1 MRLVQ
6 RLTIPVTVLIMI
18 YVSLNLHSGKDFW
31 KSIIL
36 SDGKSY
42 YSYLPA
48 TFIYNDANLG
58 FYDTIEKKYY
68 DENTRNDYRWYT
80 NGKFHP
86 KGFIGPAICMLPF
99 FGTAHLL
106 TKLTGGEADGY
117 SMFYAFGVNFAAI
130 FYVAL
135 GLIYFRKLLRSYQAG
150 DASLAFLPPLLV
162 FGTNIFYYA
171 VVESSMSHVYSFA
184 AITMFL
190 WYARMYIIS
199 HYSRYFIYSA
209 LLLALIVLIR
219 PVNGMVLLLLPFL
232 AGDFEK
238 LKNVFTATVRRP
250 LLLLA
255 GIGAAA
261 ALLSLQ
267 LIYNKIA
274 TGRLF
279 TDTYDG
285 ETFNFADPYFF
296 SFLFSYKKGL
306 FIYLPITFISLIGFI
321 ALWRKSKMIAINL
334 FAFLVIFVY
343 ISSSWWS
350 WYYGGSFGTRVMV
363 DWMALPGILL
373 LFGFRAFRSRIWVY
387 SYTALLVLLT
397 AFCQVQTYQYR
408 YYVIHWSEMNQ
419 EKYWDAFRK
428 IWS

>member
-6 RLTIPVTVLIMI
+6 RLTIPVTVFIML
-18 YVSLNLHSGKDFW
+18 YVSMNLHSGKDFW

-42 YSYLPA
+42 YAYLPA
-48 TFIYNDANLG
+48 TFIYHDANLG

-80 NGKFHP
+80 NGQFHP

-99 FGTAHLL
+99 FGAAHLL
-106 TKLTGGEADGY
+106 THLTGGEADGY

-171 VVESSMSHVYSFA
+171 VIESSMSHVYSFA

-238 LKNVFTATVRRP
+238 LKAAFTVTVRRP
-250 LLLLA
+250 LQLLA
-255 GIGAAA
+255 GFGAAA

-343 ISSSWWS
+343 ICSSWWS
-350 WYYGGSFGTRVMV
+350 WYFGGSFGTRVMV

-387 SYTALLVLLT
+387 SYTALLVVLT